1 MPEEEHIAIERSA
14 DAVHHF
20 GREIISDFGE
30 HAAHEMISEKPRA
43 VGAGKQRYEDLNAI
57 RKLRNGHIRAADK
70 TVNGTYD
77 DADGGAP
84 ALRLYKKAYDGRESR
99 TEQRQQKYV
108 ENDEK
113 RVACGNIPAYAGKI
127 DKTCAERHVTD
138 GGGDGGGRQVIRERK
153 IGFFVRRHRKIAD
166 RARHF
171 ILHDLHIGAKRDRD
185 ATHRQKRRKKPAAD
199 KAFDDFI
206 GHNDIR
212 GNVFFTA
219 QVAKAIGASSF
230 F

>member
-30 HAAHEMISEKPRA
+30 YAAHEMISEKPRA
-43 VGAGKQRYEDLNAI
+43 VRAGKQRYEDLNAI

-99 TEQRQQKYV
+99 TEQRRK
-108 ENDEK
+108 NTSRTMK
-113 RVACGNIPAYAGKI
+113 SASPAEIYQP
-127 DKTCAERHVTD
+127 T
-138 GGGDGGGRQVIRERK
+138 Q
-153 IGFFVRRHRKIAD
+153 
-166 RARHF
+166 AR
-171 ILHDLHIGAKRDRD
+171 
-185 ATHRQKRRKKPAAD
+185 
-199 KAFDDFI
+199 
-206 GHNDIR
+206 
-212 GNVFFTA
+212 
-219 QVAKAIGASSF
+219 
-230 F
+230 